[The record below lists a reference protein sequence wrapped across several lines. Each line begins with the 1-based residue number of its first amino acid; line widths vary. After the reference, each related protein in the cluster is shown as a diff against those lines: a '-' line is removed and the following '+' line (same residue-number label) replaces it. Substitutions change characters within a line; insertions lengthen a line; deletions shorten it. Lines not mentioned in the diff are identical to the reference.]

1 MPYLL
6 ETSSSNASVNPATD
20 VIIGGNIGDYVEFS
34 GYANAGNSGGNYRII
49 GFSSGYY
56 NIIELSSSKILF
68 RAKSTSAKDT
78 EITFDT
84 GYVQPAIGDDF
95 IVRLE
100 KINSTDFE
108 IFLDG
113 VSVGVGGAAN
123 GQNFTPNQFL
133 NFDSSSEAF
142 QGGCYYIEAC
152 TDGTGVATNRWLNT
166 TGTGTV
172 WIDQIGTNDATQV
185 GTWPADNSEWVFY
198 STGPNTPI
206 NPSITDLLATSARLN
221 WEQG

>member
-6 ETSSSNASVNPATD
+6 ETSSSNARVDPATD

-34 GYANAGNSGGNYRII
+34 GYANAGNDSGNYRII
-49 GFSSGYY
+49 GFSSDYD
-56 NIIELSSSKILF
+56 NIIELSPSRIFF
-68 RAKSTSAKDT
+68 RAKSNSAKRAQ
-78 EITFDT
+78 IVFDT

-113 VSVGVGGAAN
+113 VSVGVGSAD
-123 GQNFTPNQFL
+123 GQNFTSDQFL

-206 NPSITDLLATSARLN
+206 NPSITNLLATSARLN

>member
-1 MPYLL
+1 MAYLL
-6 ETSSSNASVNPATD
+6 ETSSSNARVNPATD
-20 VIIGGNIGDYVEFS
+20 VIIGGNIGDYFEFS

-56 NIIELSSSKILF
+56 NIIELSSSRILF
-68 RAKSTSAKDT
+68 RARSNSAKDT
-78 EITFDT
+78 EIKFDT

-113 VSVGVGGAAN
+113 VSVGVGSAD
-123 GQNFTPNQFL
+123 GQNFKSDHFL
-133 NFDSSSEAF
+133 NFDSSNEAF

-206 NPSITDLLATSARLN
+206 NPSITSLLATSARLT